1 MKVILNNWLAKLLS
15 LVLAVILWLVI
26 HRSLAAT
33 VSPSDFQ
40 VELEKHFQANGKFKF
55 DGSSYGSP
63 KK

>member
-1 MKVILNNWLAKLLS
+1 MKMILNNWLAKLLS

-33 VSPSDFQ
+33 VSPSSFLI
-40 VELEKHFQANGKFKF
+40 ELNKTTDAKNKF
-55 DGSSYGSP
+55 DFSSNGSP

>member
-26 HRSLAAT
+26 HQRVVPT
-33 VSPSDFQ
+33 GSPSSFQFELNKPIEGKNKIDFSI
-40 VELEKHFQANGKFKF
+40 N
-55 DGSSYGSP
+55 GSP

>member
-1 MKVILNNWLAKLLS
+1 MKVILNNWLAKMLS

-33 VSPSDFQ
+33 VSPSDLRSEYLDR
-40 VELEKHFQANGKFKF
+40 VRGDNKFNI
-55 DGSSYGSP
+55 GTNGSP

>member
-15 LVLAVILWLVI
+15 LGLAVILWLVI

-33 VSPSDFQ
+33 VSPSEFQ
-40 VELEKHFQANGKFKF
+40 IELEKHFQAKDKFQLDF
-55 DGSSYGSP
+55 SSHGSP